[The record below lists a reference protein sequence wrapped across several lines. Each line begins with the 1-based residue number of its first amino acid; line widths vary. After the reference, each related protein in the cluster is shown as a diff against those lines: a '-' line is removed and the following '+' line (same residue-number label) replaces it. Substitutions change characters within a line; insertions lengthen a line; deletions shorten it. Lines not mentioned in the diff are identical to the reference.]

1 MRRPQVQLALAI
13 VLVWAASRTAA
24 AADAMT
30 PLDVLLSAPAA
41 GTAGQAVVGAMSDL
55 ANAVLGDIAD
65 LAAPFGAW
73 PKLGAVQGTLRALIL
88 DVITVAAGRAARG
101 PPHWTRWPGSRPPRK
116 SPRPGPPTS
125 GLSTCAPPARKSM
138 VEAEVERRR
147 AFQGTLAD
155 LKGALAGGPLELV
168 DAIGAAFGSLDLPGV
183 FTSGNLSR
191 LIDSALGLIGTTL
204 ADSQ

>member
-1 MRRPQVQLALAI
+1 MAGIEAAAQEPAARAADIRPFQAPMLAGAGKALSSG
-13 VLVWAASRTAA
+13 AAAFTAA
-24 AADAMT
+24 AQ
-30 PLDVLLSAPAA
+30 PLRQVSPRA
-41 GTAGQAVVGAMSDL
+41 L
-55 ANAVLGDIAD
+55 ALDGFEAD
-65 LAAPFGAW
+65 LRKLAAC
-73 PKLGAVQGTLRALIL
+73 LE
-88 DVITVAAGRAARG
+88 
-101 PPHWTRWPGSRPPRK
+101 
-116 SPRPGPPTS
+116 